1 VGCLFTESPSRAAS
15 AGYAYGR
22 HSIEDGDIVADR
34 QSDGLYR
41 IRRWRAA
48 DGSLQA
54 IDGHEELYDEED
66 MYRRLNRLRRTGE
79 TYVRDKPW
87 MARLI
92 QP

>member
-1 VGCLFTESPSRAAS
+1 MVDTAWKMGTSSPIAN
-15 AGYAYGR
+15 
-22 HSIEDGDIVADR
+22 
-34 QSDGLYR
+34 QDGLYR